1 MAAAYATVAARGMYC
16 APVAI
21 GKITDSAGKSLS
33 VPSAS
38 CHRVLSSRRS
48 PTP

>member
-16 APVAI
+16 APIAI
-21 GKITDSAGKSLS
+21 GKIINNTGKSLP
-33 VPSAS
+33 VPSAN
-38 CHRVLSSRRS
+38 CHRVFPRRS